1 MAPRWVWPYDFYLGP
16 IARKCFLPFFFS
28 NIPQPPSSNFPT
40 YHWESILLSVI
51 SVYSHNNFCWSLLR
65 GSQIVPLFA
74 VILNQLRNKTK
85 ERKADGRKM
94 SHVLSLVVQI
104 PLIAPQVCSFSL
116 GPHFPG
122 SRAVRSHFL
131 HGCVLYYGMW
141 MEVVF
146 LLQTRP
152 IWLLNHTPWFS
163 LPFLWVGREIFRDI
177 LESMCWTQQAR
188 MTAWRNSIPLTW
200 TPALCYQETKKET
213 TCPLVIKYMRNFY

>member
-104 PLIAPQVCSFSL
+104 PLTAPKFVLSLWDHISQALVPLDHISCMAVFSTMACEWRWCFYCRP
-116 GPHFPG
+116 GPYDF
-122 SRAVRSHFL
+122 SII
-131 HGCVLYYGMW
+131 
-141 MEVVF
+141 
-146 LLQTRP
+146 LLD
-152 IWLLNHTPWFS
+152 S
-163 LPFLWVGREIFRDI
+163 LCPSCGWEGRYSGI
-177 LESMCWTQQAR
+177 S
-188 MTAWRNSIPLTW
+188 
-200 TPALCYQETKKET
+200 
-213 TCPLVIKYMRNFY
+213 